1 LAPIK
6 EGKFEMIATKNMD
19 VGQMLPPVQKDVTF
33 ENIRLFSMWSNRNI
47 HTDWEIAIKGGLPAP
62 IAQGLMSHAYLAEML
77 ARFFGKN
84 WLQGGK
90 IDVKFIRYTLPG
102 DVVTTGGVIKERISE
117 GSAVRF
123 SCDIWCESLSGEKTV
138 VGTASCLVR

>member
-1 LAPIK
+1 
-6 EGKFEMIATKNMD
+6 MIARKNME
-19 VGQMLPPVQKDVTF
+19 VGQVLPPLKKDVTF

-77 ARFFGKN
+77 TQFFGKN

-90 IDVKFIRYTLPG
+90 IDVKFIRFTLPG
-102 DVVTTGGVIKERISE
+102 DVVTVGGVVREKIEE
-117 GSAVRF
+117 GAAVRF
-123 SCDIWCESLSGEKTV
+123 NCDVWCESLSGEKTV
-138 VGTASCLVR
+138 VGTASALVQ

>member
-1 LAPIK
+1 M
-6 EGKFEMIATKNMD
+6 MIARKNMD

-47 HTDWEIAIKGGLPAP
+47 HTDWEVAIKGGLPAP
-62 IAQGLMSHAYLAEML
+62 IAQGLMSHAYLCEML
-77 ARFFGKN
+77 TGFFGKK

-102 DVVTTGGVIKERISE
+102 DIVTAGGVVKEKIEE

-123 SCDIWCESLSGEKTV
+123 NCDVWCQSLSGEKTV
-138 VGTASCLVR
+138 VGTASARVY

>member
-1 LAPIK
+1 
-6 EGKFEMIATKNMD
+6 MIAKRSMD

-62 IAQGLMSHAYLAEML
+62 IAQGLMSHAYLCEML
-77 ARFFGKN
+77 TRFFGKN

-102 DVVTTGGVIKERISE
+102 DVVTARGVVKEKTEE

-123 SCDIWCESLSGEKTV
+123 NCEIWCESLSGEKTV
-138 VGTASCLVR
+138 VGTASCLVV

>member
-1 LAPIK
+1 M
-6 EGKFEMIATKNMD
+6 MIARKDMD

-77 ARFFGKN
+77 TQFFGKI

-90 IDVKFIRYTLPG
+90 IDVKFIRFTLPG
-102 DVVTTGGVIKERISE
+102 DVVTVGGVVREKIEE
-117 GSAVRF
+117 GAAVRF
-123 SCDIWCESLSGEKTV
+123 NCDVWCESLSGEKTV
-138 VGTASCLVR
+138 VGTASALVQ

>member
-1 LAPIK
+1 
-6 EGKFEMIATKNMD
+6 MIATRDMD

-47 HTDWEIAIKGGLPAP
+47 HTDWEVAIKGGLPAP
-62 IAQGLMSHAYLAEML
+62 IAQGLMSHAYLCEML
-77 ARFFGKN
+77 TGFFGKN

-102 DVVTTGGVIKERISE
+102 DVVTAGGVVKEKIEE

-123 SCDIWCESLSGEKTV
+123 NCEVWCESLSGEKTV
-138 VGTASCLVR
+138 VGVASALVY

>member
-1 LAPIK
+1 
-6 EGKFEMIATKNMD
+6 MIAKRSMD

-47 HTDWEIAIKGGLPAP
+47 HTDWEVAIKGGLPAA
-62 IAQGLMSHAYLAEML
+62 IAQGLMSHAYLCEML
-77 ARFFGKN
+77 TRFFGKN

-90 IDVKFIRYTLPG
+90 IDAKFIRYTLPG
-102 DVVTTGGVIKERISE
+102 DVVTARGVVKEKTEE

-123 SCDIWCESLSGEKTV
+123 NCEIWCESLSGEKTV
-138 VGTASCLVR
+138 VGTASCLVN